1 MGHRAAAALLYRQAG
16 LRAVQ
21 SLYLALL
28 VHPEYDGVLG
38 RIQIKPD
45 YIGELLGK
53 LWIVADFETPRQMRL
68 PTMSMPDTSHGG
80 VDHQADHVEQTRQRH
95 ALEHPQHGGKRGS
108 KRSQANRELV
118 RLVEFVHHFVV
129 IGIILEPA
137 ARIHHA
143 RDAEAIQLTEK

>member
-53 LWIVADFETPRQMRL
+53 LWIVADFESPRQMRL
-68 PTMSMPDTSHGG
+68 ETMGTPDTPHGG
-80 VDHQADHVEQTRQRH
+80 FAY
-95 ALEHPQHGGKRGS
+95 S
-108 KRSQANRELV
+108 
-118 RLVEFVHHFVV
+118 RLFPPCCECSSAWRWRVCSTWS
-129 IGIILEPA
+129 A
-137 ARIHHA
+137 
-143 RDAEAIQLTEK
+143 